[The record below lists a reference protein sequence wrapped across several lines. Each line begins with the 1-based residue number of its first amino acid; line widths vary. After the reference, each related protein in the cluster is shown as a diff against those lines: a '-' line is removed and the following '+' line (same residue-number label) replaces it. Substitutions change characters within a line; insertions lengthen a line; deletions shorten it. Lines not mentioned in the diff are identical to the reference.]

1 MCCGTENIIW
11 NIPIFRVNMGNIVHN
26 TINLNVV
33 MVLKKVIFRFFD
45 LFLLSKDLNDITTSS
60 SNVHSF
66 TWA

>member
-1 MCCGTENIIW
+1 
-11 NIPIFRVNMGNIVHN
+11 MGNIVHN